1 MEDCLKEKF
10 MLKKTLLALAAFAVA
25 GALALGAGFML
36 ESDSA
41 VKPIEAG
48 SPCPVV
54 GCASGECHGF
64 GDVPEPDGVTEMSC
78 PEATCADVECH
89 AWDTLQ
95 GRYKQA
101 SDASLNIWILAPVV
115 LVVGLV
121 LLVGA
126 LSRPKKDDTV
136 LSEADAKG
144 DGE

>member
-1 MEDCLKEKF
+1 MI
-10 MLKKTLLALAAFAVA
+10 KKTIITLAAFLVV
-25 GALALGAGFML
+25 GALALGAGFAI
-36 ESDSA
+36 EPASSIS
-41 VKPIEAG
+41 PIAAD

-64 GDVPEPDGVTEMSC
+64 DDVPEPNGMHEMTC
-78 PEATCADVECH
+78 PEASCADVECH

-101 SDASLNIWILAPVV
+101 SDASMNIWILAPVA

-121 LLVGA
+121 VLVGA
-126 LSRPKKDDTV
+126 LSRPKREASAV
-136 LSEADAKG
+136 ESEETPKG